1 MPTKIPRRLPLNN
14 RTCVACLAPSIPLW
28 QPAWNDVGGGGSAH
42 RHIARAWHAA
52 HPESAVC
59 AYAIVPWHAH
69 EDSVEPQ
76 QAAALY
82 STTAWNAN
90 NARFLGQ
97 AHMIE
102 VQMNP
107 VFFVVIG
114 LITLTIIA
122 NRRGWGYIPFALF
135 GGCLALFGI
144 VGGLTGLAIIPDG
157 VDIFTFLGCS
167 IIMLIGTGYMIIKPH
182 RNK

>member
-1 MPTKIPRRLPLNN
+1 MAWPRTLN
-14 RTCVACLAPSIPLW
+14 P
-28 QPAWNDVGGGGSAH
+28 
-42 RHIARAWHAA
+42 
-52 HPESAVC
+52 
-59 AYAIVPWHAH
+59 PWHAH
-69 EDSVEPQ
+69 GDSVEPQ
-76 QAAALY
+76 HAAALY
-82 STTAWNAN
+82 PTTAWNAN
-90 NARFLGQ
+90 NTRFLGQ

-122 NRRGWGYIPFALF
+122 NRHGWGYIPFALF

-167 IIMLIGTGYMIIKPH
+167 IIMLIGTGYMIIKP
-182 RNK
+182 RRK